1 MNKSYAIYTE
11 KNNCQDCYK
20 CVKNCPVKSIK
31 LEDGSASVIPELC
44 IYCGKCTQVCP
55 ANAKKVR
62 DDIPIVRTALSKEKI
77 IVSLAPSYL
86 SEYNNEDIHN
96 VISAFHEAGFYGVSE
111 TALGAEKVAL
121 ETKNWLDKQDNGVYI
136 SSCCPSAVLLVKKYY
151 PQYSSSIAPVY
162 SPMVAHA
169 KFLKT
174 IYPDAKV
181 LFVGPCVAKKTELEE
196 FGGIIDY
203 VLTFKDIKTLF
214 EDMGIFFEFMKPTNK
229 DIFIPI
235 KANKG
240 NLYPIDG
247 GMLTCMIDSI
257 SSEEERINHNSSDDV
272 SVRYMTFSGVQN
284 LIDILNDFDSL
295 KESGKTFIEVMTCD
309 GGCIKGPCS
318 NTNKSSA
325 AKRISVLEKVKENP
339 RDEKILDKLRKIDIS
354 TDYDFIQKVEKIEYS
369 LQEIYEALGMVN
381 KKSENDELNCGGC
394 GYDNCKEF
402 AKALI
407 AGKAENDMCISYMR
421 KMAQD
426 KTNILLKKMPSGI
439 VIVNDKMKVV
449 DANQNFANL
458 LGDEVKMIFEANPG
472 LNGADITKLIPFHN
486 FFSSV
491 LQSGVDV
498 VEQDIRD
505 GNNYYNLSV
514 FSVQTHSLVCGII
527 QNLNAP
533 EVRKDLV
540 LNRTKEVIMEN
551 MKVVQKIAFL
561 LGENA
566 SYTESMLNSILESHS
581 DTNNESQDS
590 ISIDDKK

>member
-1 MNKSYAIYTE
+1 MNKSSAIYTE

-20 CVKNCPVKSIK
+20 CVKNCPVKAIK

-62 DDIPIVRTALSKEKI
+62 DDIPLVRAALSKEKI

-86 SEYNNEDIHN
+86 SEYNKEDIHN
-96 VISAFHEAGFYGVSE
+96 VIAAFHEAGFYGVSE

-121 ETKNWLDKQDNGVYI
+121 DTRTWLDKQENGVYI

-169 KFLKT
+169 KFLKS

-181 LFVGPCVAKKTELEE
+181 LFVGPCVAKKTELEH
-196 FGGIIDY
+196 FGNLIDY

-214 EDMGIFFEFMKPTNK
+214 EDMGIFFEFMKPTEE
-229 DIFIPI
+229 DVFIPI
-235 KANKG
+235 KANNG

-247 GMLTCMIDSI
+247 GMLTCMINSI
-257 SSEEERINHNSSDDV
+257 SSEPKRISHNSGKDV
-272 SVRYMTFSGVQN
+272 DVRYMTFSGVQN
-284 LIDILNDFDSL
+284 LMDIFNDFDSL
-295 KESGKTFIEVMTCD
+295 KEYGKVFIEVMTCD

-318 NTNKSSA
+318 NSDKSSA
-325 AKRISVLEKVKENP
+325 SKRLNILDKVRNNERNEN
-339 RDEKILDKLRKIDIS
+339 ILDKLKSIDIS
-354 TDYDFIQKVEKIEYS
+354 TNYDFINKVEKKEYT
-369 LQEIYEALGMVN
+369 LQQIYEALRMVN

-421 KMAQD
+421 RMAQD

-449 DANQNFANL
+449 DANQNFADL

-472 LNGADITKLIPFHN
+472 LNGADLTKLIDFHK

-491 LQSGVDV
+491 LQSGEDV

-505 GNNYYNLSV
+505 GDNFYSLSV
-514 FSVQTHSLVCGII
+514 FSVQKYSLVCGII
-527 QNLNAP
+527 QNLHAP

-551 MKVVQKIAFL
+551 MKVVQQIAFL

-566 SYTESMLNSILESHS
+566 SYTESMLNSILESHNDSKEGS
-581 DTNNESQDS
+581 DTIKN
-590 ISIDDKK
+590 DDKK